1 MFCDFLY
8 IFYKIPKVLKREP
21 KYMCIHKGY
30 QYFEG
35 SYPKHENTLVHVF
48 KIQYVVDLEFNRKE
62 S

>member
-1 MFCDFLY
+1 
-8 IFYKIPKVLKREP
+8 
-21 KYMCIHKGY
+21 MCIHKGY